1 VKRSACLIVYA
12 ALVCGCAAMAH
23 PESAAVIIEPTDAS
37 RADLRDAVR
46 AALGRSDVT
55 LADDALTRDSVLL
68 IEPTPARDA
77 AGQRLTGRDF
87 GRPEEF
93 RLITRDGRCVLIHDS
108 TGRQYEL
115 SHTRCAARD

>member
-1 VKRSACLIVYA
+1 
-12 ALVCGCAAMAH
+12 MAH

-37 RADLRDAVR
+37 RAALHEALS

-55 LADDALTRDSVLL
+55 LADDALTRDSILL

-77 AGQRLTGRDF
+77 AGQRITGRDF

-93 RLITRDGRCVLIHDS
+93 RLVTREGRCMLIHER